1 MSSKT
6 SETDKNWIPSG
17 FVNFLRPNSQLIID
31 MKGGCGR
38 LVNAHLKG
46 GLLAYLTMLL
56 KIGSSVG
63 LSMDLKSG

>member
-31 MKGGCGR
+31 MKGG
-38 LVNAHLKG
+38 
-46 GLLAYLTMLL
+46 LLAYLTMLL